1 MVDPQALEQLHLYL
15 TRIFCM
21 PVCRT
26 TYREIQSAFM
36 VASKNDT
43 TLFTD
48 MMESSLTGQVK
59 PTLKDKVDSKSF
71 NNLIDDFCQK
81 IRVAK
86 DVHDKAQFIS
96 FITSDLV
103 NQPNNVIFSNC
114 IKTVEGNENRF
125 ITDIEST
132 IQLLQHFV
140 GRIQE
145 ASKLENAKDNIKK
158 SKQDLIR
165 LVTTLNDLVEL

>member
-1 MVDPQALEQLHLYL
+1 MVDQQGLEQLHLYL

-26 TYREIQSAFM
+26 TYREVQSAFM

-43 TLFTD
+43 TVFAD
-48 MMESSLTGQVK
+48 MMESSLTGQLK
-59 PTLKDKVDSKSF
+59 PSLKDKVDSKSF
-71 NNLIDDFCQK
+71 NSLIDEFCQK
-81 IRVAK
+81 IRVSK

-103 NQPNNVIFSNC
+103 NQPNTVIFSNC
-114 IKTVEGNENRF
+114 IKTVEGTENRF

-132 IQLLQHFV
+132 IQLLQHFL

-145 ASKLENAKDNIKK
+145 ASKVENAKESLKK
-158 SKQDLIR
+158 SRQDLIR
-165 LVTTLNDLVEL
+165 LVTNLNDIIES